1 MNLEHATPDL
11 FAALAVAQGA
21 IEGAKK
27 DSTNP
32 AFKSKYADLSSV
44 IEAAQKPLATSGL
57 SLTFSMGHE
66 PTGIAVTPLLA
77 HKTGGYILF
86 DTLRV
91 PCEAKAQQQ
100 GSAMTYARRYLT
112 MSILGIPT
120 EDDDGHAA
128 SQRPQETRREPVQ
141 NPQRAP
147 ERAPEPKP
155 AAPAA
160 GVTKGPPPKHPA
172 FLKGGEELKNVFTSD
187 IDGHLAF
194 REEEIAEYRKEY
206 AKLGNQAINPE
217 AVQGKVDAFVA
228 EVKAELLKRAGVSE
242 EFSELAGSVTV
253 EDAPAQAVDANPQG
267 LF

>member
-120 EDDDGHAA
+120 EDDDGNAA
-128 SQRPQETRREPVQ
+128 S
-141 NPQRAP
+141 
-147 ERAPEPKP
+147 EPKP
-155 AAPAA
+155 QKPAPRPAP
-160 GVTKGPPPKHPA
+160 GPAPNPSPTHREQVKA
-172 FLKGGEELKNVFTSD
+172 FLTEIKPQLSAEQ
-187 IDGHLAF
+187 
-194 REEEIAEYRKEY
+194 IAELSNDITHAGTTDALLNGVMEK
-206 AKLGNQAINPE
+206 AKRMIG
-217 AVQGKVDAFVA
+217 VA
-228 EVKAELLKRAGVSE
+228 S
-242 EFSELAGSVTV
+242 
-253 EDAPAQAVDANPQG
+253 
-267 LF
+267 